1 MTRDMWSYHPESHH
15 RPGMRLTGYT
25 VVATDGP
32 IGTVD
37 EATEELSSTYVVVD
51 TGPWIL
57 GRHVLLPAGTI
68 VRVDRDEEKL
78 FVNRTRDEIKD
89 APAYDPDRDRGA
101 NQYRET
107 VADYYRP
114 FYS

>member
-1 MTRDMWSYHPESHH
+1 MS
-15 RPGMRLTGYT
+15 LVGYT

-37 EATEELSSTYVVVD
+37 EATEELGSTYVVVD
-51 TGPWIL
+51 TDPWIS
-57 GRHVLLPAGTI
+57 GRHVLIPAGTV
-68 VRVDRDEEKL
+68 VRVDRHEEKL
-78 FVNRTRDEIKD
+78 LVNRTREEIKD
-89 APAYDPDRDRGA
+89 SPEYDPEQHHG
-101 NQYRET
+101 NSHFRED